1 MRMCVVLFA
10 AMFFVAAACTDNLTQ
25 PTTSTDTSP
34 IPTVISADPM
44 GAVGVV
50 ERITGSGHY
59 VTPGIG
65 ANPDTWRVFTMQ
77 ALKMADGTVRGSF
90 TRLTHNKGEAP
101 EKATGTITCFTV
113 IGNVAWIGGHLDGAD
128 PSDIAWQVVDK
139 GEGRLAS
146 DDEVG
151 LQFGPFLFPDIF
163 EAGFAQD
170 FCDETPAAMDFGPPY
185 GVLPLSAIRVPVEAG
200 NIQIDV
206 G

>member
-1 MRMCVVLFA
+1 MCVVFCA
-10 AMFFVAAACTDNLTQ
+10 AVFFVAAACTDNLTQ
-25 PTTSTDTSP
+25 PTTSPDASTL
-34 IPTVISADPM
+34 PTVTSADPVA
-44 GAVGVV
+44 AVGVV

-65 ANPDTWRVFTMQ
+65 ANPDTWRVFTME
-77 ALKMADGTVRGSF
+77 ALKMADGTVSGSF
-90 TRLTHNKGEAP
+90 TRLTHDKGEAP

-128 PSDIAWQVVDK
+128 PPDIAWQVADN

-151 LQFGPFLFPDIF
+151 LQFGPFLFPDVL

-170 FCDETPAAMDFGPPY
+170 FCEETPDAIDFGPPY
-185 GVLPLSAIRVPVEAG
+185 GVLPLFVIRAPVEAG